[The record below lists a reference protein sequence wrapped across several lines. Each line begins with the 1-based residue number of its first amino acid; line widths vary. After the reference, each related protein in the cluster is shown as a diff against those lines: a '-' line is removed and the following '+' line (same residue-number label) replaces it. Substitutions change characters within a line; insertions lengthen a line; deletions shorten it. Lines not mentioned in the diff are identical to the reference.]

1 MRVYIGIDDTDSPS
15 GMCTTYV
22 AARALRAVEGLGAK
36 AFDYPW
42 LVRLNPNCPYK
53 TRGNAALCLPV
64 EVDRSDFPKVW
75 EAVID
80 VVMELADLGNGA
92 DPGVAAFAEEARQ
105 HLEPFYYK
113 AVREIVEVEEALE
126 LAERYALAHWR
137 HGEGR
142 GIVGAVAA
150 AGADINTLS
159 TYELLAYRRREM
171 WGKERWVDPESVIRM
186 DSLFGDCTFDNFD
199 YEKGEVRLT
208 PHTPCPVLLGI
219 RGTSP
224 EVLPEALSV
233 LVLGEP
239 YDFYQVFR
247 TNQATDMHY
256 RPSSVS
262 ELRPFTSAVVRGK
275 VVGRPAIGPGRHVFF
290 ELDDGTGLVKV
301 AVYEPTG
308 SVRKVVLKLVEG
320 DVVEVYGA
328 VKPKPQ
334 GLTLNLEKLRVIEL
348 RPLFVS
354 RAPTARP
361 AGGPW
366 SQPEEVR
373 GTGARGAVT
382 GIRRPRRSPS
392 PSRGK
397 SRPVPTRWP
406 SRPGGTSS
414 GRSGSSS
421 HKGSRLHPS
430 LGLGLARKAEI
441 SNSTRS
447 SRIKGTRNLNA
458 ILIPAMRP

>member
-53 TRGNAALCLPV
+53 TRGNAALCLLV

-92 DPGVAAFAEEARQ
+92 DPGVAAFAEETRQ

-262 ELRPFTSAVVRGK
+262 ELRPFTSAVVRGR
-275 VVGRPAIGPGRHVFF
+275 VVGRPAIGPGGHVFF
-290 ELDDGTGLVKV
+290 ELEDGTGRVKV

-354 RAPTARP
+354 RAPKCPACGRTMESAGRGQGYRCERCGYRDPKAQKVPVPVEREISPGTYEVAVSARRHL
-361 AGGPW
+361 
-366 SQPEEVR
+366 VR
-373 GTGARGAVT
+373 PLRLELSHRITPSPLSGL
-382 GIRRPRRSPS
+382 RPREE
-392 PSRGK
+392 
-397 SRPVPTRWP
+397 
-406 SRPGGTSS
+406 
-414 GRSGSSS
+414 GRDQQQ
-421 HKGSRLHPS
+421 HEEQQDQRH
-430 LGLGLARKAEI
+430 
-441 SNSTRS
+441 
-447 SRIKGTRNLNA
+447 
-458 ILIPAMRP
+458 